1 MKTFVQ
7 VDTDAKEFSCLLGDG
22 EKVQCKVEMANQL
35 QAPVNENTVV
45 GTIIYELNGK
55 IIEQFKIYT
64 IENIEKS
71 TFWNILKIWLR
82 NIQDFVGNLINK

>member
-1 MKTFVQ
+1 
-7 VDTDAKEFSCLLGDG
+7 
-22 EKVQCKVEMANQL
+22 MANQL

-71 TFWNILKIWLR
+71 TFWNILKMWLR
-82 NIQDFVGNLINK
+82 NIQDFVWNLINK

>member
-1 MKTFVQ
+1 M
-7 VDTDAKEFSCLLGDG
+7 AK
-22 EKVQCKVEMANQL
+22 QL

-64 IENIEKS
+64 VENIEKS
-71 TFWNILKIWLR
+71 TFWNILKKWLR